1 MRKCRSVI
9 FPSNQTF
16 KDGKIAVN
24 NSFTLVV
31 LFDVV
36 KLNYIEIDDECNSYL
51 VYMVKQ
57 QILHLH
63 VFHTRKKPSSHFI
76 RT

>member
-36 KLNYIEIDDECNSYL
+36 KLNYIEIDDESNSYL
-51 VYMVKQ
+51 VYMVK
-57 QILHLH
+57 
-63 VFHTRKKPSSHFI
+63 
-76 RT
+76 

>member
-1 MRKCRSVI
+1 MKKSDRSSHGYSEAMRKCRSVI
-9 FPSNQTF
+9 FPSNQSF

-36 KLNYIEIDDECNSYL
+36 KLNYIEIDDESNSYL
-51 VYMVKQ
+51 VYMVK
-57 QILHLH
+57 
-63 VFHTRKKPSSHFI
+63 
-76 RT
+76 